1 MSTDGEWAVENEG
14 VSPDIEVVDR
24 PELVAAGQDPTLEA
38 AVRHL
43 LGELEKTPPVKV
55 EAPPSPTEF

>member
-1 MSTDGEWAVENEG
+1 M
-14 VSPDIEVVDR
+14 PD
-24 PELVAAGQDPTLEA
+24 LLAGQDPTLEA

-43 LGELEKTPPVKV
+43 LEELEKTPPIKV